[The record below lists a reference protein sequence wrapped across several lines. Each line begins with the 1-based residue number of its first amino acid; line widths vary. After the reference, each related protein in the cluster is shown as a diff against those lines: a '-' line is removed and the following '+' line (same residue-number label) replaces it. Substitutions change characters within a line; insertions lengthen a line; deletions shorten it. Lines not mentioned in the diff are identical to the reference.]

1 MISEQE
7 CAKILNAGKVKL
19 SAEEVRQ
26 IRDLMVDLANIE
38 YEEFIKQKSKG
49 IKTEN
54 SQEQEPRK
62 AA

>member
-7 CAKILNAGKVKL
+7 CIKILNAGKVKL